1 MEASGAAQ
9 GAGGQQATGA
19 DGGQG
24 AEQQPGGQFDPSQLV
39 TSLSAIAEGQN
50 ETRELLRS
58 LAERAPAGDAGD
70 GEDGEDGNDPF
81 AGLDLSF
88 LEEMPAAAE
97 AEDPAQFTAQLG
109 QVLAQAV
116 QQGVQQQMGQIV
128 QPLQTQLS
136 EMQQANAAA
145 DLAEEFPAL
154 ADPGT
159 AQEVMGLASQLAQAN
174 GQPELGD
181 QPWFWRLTYMAA
193 EAAAAAN
200 DAGGNADP
208 NAAHLEGAGGAL
220 PGGSGGGDLGDA
232 IVGSRRGSSVLPTF

>member
-1 MEASGAAQ
+1 MEASGAAL
-9 GAGGQQATGA
+9 GGQQAA
-19 DGGQG
+19 GGEQG
-24 AEQQPGGQFDPSQLV
+24 AEQQQGGQFDPSQLV

-58 LAERAPAGDAGD
+58 LAERAPAGGDAG
-70 GEDGEDGNDPF
+70 GEEGGEGENDPF

-88 LEEMPAAAE
+88 LEETPAAAE

-136 EMQQANAAA
+136 EMQRSQAAQELA
-145 DLAEEFPAL
+145 DEFPAL

-159 AQEVMGLASQLAQAN
+159 AQEVMGLAAQLAQAN

-200 DAGGNADP
+200 DAGGSADP
-208 NAAHLEGAGGAL
+208 NAATLEGGGGAL
-220 PGGSGGGDLGDA
+220 PGGASGGDLGDA
-232 IVGSRRGSSVLPTF
+232 IVGSRRGASVLPTF

>member
-1 MEASGAAQ
+1 MEGSAAL
-9 GAGGQQATGA
+9 GAGGQQAGGA

-24 AEQQPGGQFDPSQLV
+24 AEQQQAGGQFDPSQLV
-39 TSLSAIAEGQN
+39 ASMSAIAEGQN

-58 LAERAPAGDAGD
+58 LAEQNTAGAEGAEGEEGD
-70 GEDGEDGNDPF
+70 GHDPF

-88 LEEMPAAAE
+88 LEETPAAAE

-136 EMQQANAAA
+136 EMQRSQAAQELA
-145 DLAEEFPAL
+145 DEFPAL

-159 AQEVMGLASQLAQAN
+159 AQEVMGLASQLAAAN

-208 NAAHLEGAGGAL
+208 NAATLEGGGGAL
-220 PGGSGGGDLGDA
+220 PGGASGGDLGDA
-232 IVGSRRGSSVLPTF
+232 IVGSRRGASVLPTF